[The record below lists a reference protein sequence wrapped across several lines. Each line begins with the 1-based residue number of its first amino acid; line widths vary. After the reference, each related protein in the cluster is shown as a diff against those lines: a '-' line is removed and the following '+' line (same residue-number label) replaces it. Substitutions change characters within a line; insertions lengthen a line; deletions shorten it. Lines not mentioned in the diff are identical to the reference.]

1 VRVPVRWSLLAVR
14 RAAEAANYIA
24 AESEAAAERWV
35 RGLFDAVKALGR
47 FPNRGRG
54 VPEIGRA
61 EIREL
66 IYGSHRV
73 IYRVSPGSVEI
84 LTVRHARRRFDPDEV
99 EGDGR
104 E

>member
-1 VRVPVRWSLLAVR
+1 M

-24 AESEAAAERWV
+24 ARSEVTGERWV
-35 RGLFDAVKALGR
+35 RGLFDAVKGLGR
-47 FPNRGRG
+47 FPNRGRS

-73 IYRVSPGSVEI
+73 VYRVSPRSVEI
-84 LTVRHARRRFDPDEV
+84 LTVRHVRREFDPDEV
-99 EGDGR
+99 EGG
-104 E
+104 